1 MGALLLVH
9 NRSSPSILDCIF
21 PQRILEMKLNYAHQE
36 LDGRLIDVTTM
47 GELLLRRP
55 KGGHGCLIEV

>member
-9 NRSSPSILDCIF
+9 NRSSPSILDYIF
-21 PQRILEMKLNYAHQE
+21 LQRIIEMKPNYAHQE
-36 LDGRLIDVTTM
+36 LDGRLIEVTTM

-55 KGGHGCLIEV
+55 KGGRGRLIEV

>member
-21 PQRILEMKLNYAHQE
+21 LQRILEMKLNYAHQA

-55 KGGHGCLIEV
+55 KGGHGYLIEV

>member
-21 PQRILEMKLNYAHQE
+21 LPRILEMKLNYAHQE

>member
-21 PQRILEMKLNYAHQE
+21 RQRILEMKLNYAHQA
-36 LDGRLIDVTTM
+36 LDGRLIDVIM
-47 GELLLRRP
+47 GELLLRWP
-55 KGGHGCLIEV
+55 KGGHGRLIEV

>member
-21 PQRILEMKLNYAHQE
+21 LQRTLEMKLNSRIKSLMAA
-36 LDGRLIDVTTM
+36 
-47 GELLLRRP
+47 
-55 KGGHGCLIEV
+55 